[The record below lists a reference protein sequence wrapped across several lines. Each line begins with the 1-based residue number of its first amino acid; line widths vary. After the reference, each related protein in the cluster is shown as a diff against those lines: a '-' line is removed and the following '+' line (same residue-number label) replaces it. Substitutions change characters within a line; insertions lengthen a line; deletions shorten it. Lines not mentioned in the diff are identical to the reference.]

1 MDVSKMADALAGADV
16 ATLRR
21 LGEERA
27 AIAEW
32 MERAW
37 TEKHGG
43 VPADIAEQKRDHR
56 IVAALAL
63 AIAEMQERQLE
74 VVVTGF
80 SRVKVVDYLYTGD
93 GEAGMLT
100 NEATLPAALASLLRK
115 P

>member
-1 MDVSKMADALAGADV
+1 MTDRDRLVDARAGADV

-27 AIAEW
+27 AIADW

-43 VPADIAEQKRDHR
+43 VPADIAEQVSDHR

-63 AIAEMQERQLE
+63 AVAEMQEH
-74 VVVTGF
+74 GAF
-80 SRVKVVDYLYTGD
+80 VDGGALAWDVSLGSD
-93 GEAGMLT
+93 LACASL
-100 NEATLPAALASLLRK
+100 NHPTLPAALAILLRK